1 MRFMILTL
9 LFAVVLITDVEATS
23 NLKAVD
29 NLNEAVTTI
38 DANVVFMRHALA
50 PGFGDPDDFNLTLC
64 RSQRNL
70 SGAGQAQAKKI
81 GVAIRKSIVNFKE
94 VISSEWCRCK
104 DTTALLNLGKWQT
117 FEGLNSFFQDYAD
130 KTLTLGVL
138 QKKLDSIESGFTLM
152 VTHQVV
158 INAITKNV
166 VRSGELVAYNSKTK
180 ESFVFSLD
188 DGHFN

>member
-9 LFAVVLITDVEATS
+9 FFAVVLITDVEATS

-50 PGFGDPDDFNLTLC
+50 PGFGDPDDFDLTLC

>member
-1 MRFMILTL
+1 MRFIILAL

-50 PGFGDPDDFNLTLC
+50 PGFGDPDDFDLTLC

>member
-50 PGFGDPDDFNLTLC
+50 PGFGDPDDFDLTLC

-117 FEGLNSFFQDYAD
+117 FEGLNSFFQDYAE

>member
-180 ESFVFSLD
+180 ESLVFSLD

>member
-50 PGFGDPDDFNLTLC
+50 PGFGDPDDFDLTLC

-117 FEGLNSFFQDYAD
+117 FEGLNSFFQDYAE

-180 ESFVFSLD
+180 ESLVFSLD

>member
-1 MRFMILTL
+1 MRFMILAL

-50 PGFGDPDDFNLTLC
+50 PGFGDPDDFDLTLC

>member
-50 PGFGDPDDFNLTLC
+50 PGFGDPDDFDLTLC

-138 QKKLDSIESGFTLM
+138 QEKLDSIESGFTLM

-180 ESFVFSLD
+180 ESLVFSLD

>member
-50 PGFGDPDDFNLTLC
+50 PGFGDPDDFDLTLC

-130 KTLTLGVL
+130 ITLTLGVL
-138 QKKLDSIESGFTLM
+138 QEKLDSIESGFTLM

-180 ESFVFSLD
+180 ESLVFSLD

>member
-50 PGFGDPDDFNLTLC
+50 PGFGDPDDFDLTLC

-138 QKKLDSIESGFTLM
+138 HKKLDSIESGFTLM

-188 DGHFN
+188 GGHFN

>member
-29 NLNEAVTTI
+29 NLNEAVATI

-50 PGFGDPDDFNLTLC
+50 PGFGDPDDFDLILC

-138 QKKLDSIESGFTLM
+138 QEKLDSIESGFTLM

-180 ESFVFSLD
+180 ESLVFSLD

>member
-1 MRFMILTL
+1 MRFTILTL

-50 PGFGDPDDFNLTLC
+50 PGFGDPDDFDLTLC

-138 QKKLDSIESGFTLM
+138 QEKLDSIESGFTLM

-180 ESFVFSLD
+180 ESLVFSLD

>member
-50 PGFGDPDDFNLTLC
+50 PGFGDPDDFDLTLC

-180 ESFVFSLD
+180 ESLVFTLD

>member
-50 PGFGDPDDFNLTLC
+50 PGFGDPDDFDLTLC

-138 QKKLDSIESGFTLM
+138 QEKLDSIESGFTLM

>member
-9 LFAVVLITDVEATS
+9 VFAVVLITDVEATS

-50 PGFGDPDDFNLTLC
+50 PGFGDPDDFDLTLC

>member
-9 LFAVVLITDVEATS
+9 VFVVVLITDVEATS

-50 PGFGDPDDFNLTLC
+50 PGFGDPDDFDLTLC

>member
-29 NLNEAVTTI
+29 NLNEALTTI

-50 PGFGDPDDFNLTLC
+50 PGFGDPDDFDLTLC

>member
-50 PGFGDPDDFNLTLC
+50 PGFGDPDDFDLTLC

>member
-50 PGFGDPDDFNLTLC
+50 PGFGDPDDFDLTLC

-166 VRSGELVAYNSKTK
+166 VRSGELVAYNSRTK
-180 ESFVFSLD
+180 ESLVFSLD

>member
-50 PGFGDPDDFNLTLC
+50 PGFGDPDDFDLTLC

-138 QKKLDSIESGFTLM
+138 QEKLDSIESGFTLM

-180 ESFVFSLD
+180 ESLVFTLD

>member
-1 MRFMILTL
+1 MRFMILIL

-50 PGFGDPDDFNLTLC
+50 PGFGDPDDFDLTLC

>member
-1 MRFMILTL
+1 MRFTILTL

-50 PGFGDPDDFNLTLC
+50 PGFGDPDDFDLTLC

-130 KTLTLGVL
+130 KTLTLEVL

-180 ESFVFSLD
+180 ESLVFSLD

>member
-9 LFAVVLITDVEATS
+9 LFAVVLITDAEATS

-50 PGFGDPDDFNLTLC
+50 PGFGDPDDFDLTLC

-130 KTLTLGVL
+130 TV
-138 QKKLDSIESGFTLM
+138 SY
-152 VTHQVV
+152 THLR
-158 INAITKNV
+158 AHET
-166 VRSGELVAYNSKTK
+166 
-180 ESFVFSLD
+180 
-188 DGHFN
+188 

>member
-50 PGFGDPDDFNLTLC
+50 PGFGDPDDFDLTLC

-180 ESFVFSLD
+180 ESLVFSLD

>member
-38 DANVVFMRHALA
+38 HANVVFMRHALA
-50 PGFGDPDDFNLTLC
+50 PGFGDPDDFDLTLC

-180 ESFVFSLD
+180 ESLVFSLD

>member
-1 MRFMILTL
+1 MRFMMLTL

-50 PGFGDPDDFNLTLC
+50 PGFGDPDDFDLTLC

-130 KTLTLGVL
+130 KTMTLGFL
-138 QKKLDSIESGFTLM
+138 QEKLDSIESGFTLM

-180 ESFVFSLD
+180 ESLVFSLD

>member
-9 LFAVVLITDVEATS
+9 VFVVVLITDVEATS

-50 PGFGDPDDFNLTLC
+50 PGFGDPDDFDLTLC

-138 QKKLDSIESGFTLM
+138 QEKLDSIESGFTLM

>member
-29 NLNEAVTTI
+29 NLNEAVTAI

-50 PGFGDPDDFNLTLC
+50 PGFGDPDDFDLTLC